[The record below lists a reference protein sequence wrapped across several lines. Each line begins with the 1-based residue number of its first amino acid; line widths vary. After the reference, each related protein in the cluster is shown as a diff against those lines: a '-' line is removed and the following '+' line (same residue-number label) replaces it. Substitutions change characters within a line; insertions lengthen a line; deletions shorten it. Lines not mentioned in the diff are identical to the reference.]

1 MKTPII
7 LSAVFALAGC
17 ASVAPFGD
25 GYYVAKVAT
34 DTQAPILV
42 AESYCDK
49 QGKVAYVQNATPKS
63 VVFACRDT
71 AIRGAAAQ

>member
-7 LSAVFALAGC
+7 LTAVLTLAGC

-34 DTQAPILV
+34 DMQTPLLV
-42 AESYCDK
+42 AEAYCDK
-49 QGKVAYVQNATPKS
+49 QGKVAYVQNATPKRA
-63 VVFACRDT
+63 VFACRGT
-71 AIRGAAAQ
+71 AIPGTAAQ